1 MKIPTIL
8 FCFLP
13 WIAMALGLLL
23 TKTVYVPTNL
33 TMTLVELMWL
43 ALSPLVVALGL
54 LVAYREGQRSMEKT
68 K

>member
-1 MKIPTIL
+1 
-8 FCFLP
+8 
-13 WIAMALGLLL
+13 MALGLLL